1 MPPFAAE
8 QTSTA
13 APLAFK
19 VNSKNVQYTD
29 SHIVADYAYE
39 NATVTKG
46 VDGSFTV
53 NPTSVKYTF
62 KTETRVPRVGYV
74 FTGACKRI
82 KRLEW
87 NATFVST
94 FRALLAK
101 GHLQMG
107 LLDDL
112 QVLLIS
118 SWNVAQH

>member
-29 SHIVADYAYE
+29 SHIIADYAYE

-74 FTGACKRI
+74 FNGACKRI
-82 KRLEW
+82 VEKIGVECDVCQRPF
-87 NATFVST
+87 TF
-94 FRALLAK
+94 LLAK
-101 GHLQMG
+101 KEIFRW
-107 LLDDL
+107 DCC
-112 QVLLIS
+112 
-118 SWNVAQH
+118 